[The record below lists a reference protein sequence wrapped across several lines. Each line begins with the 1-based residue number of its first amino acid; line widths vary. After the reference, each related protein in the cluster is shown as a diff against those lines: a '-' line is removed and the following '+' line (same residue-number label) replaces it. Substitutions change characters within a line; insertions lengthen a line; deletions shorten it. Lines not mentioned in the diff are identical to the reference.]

1 VRRLPALLWTAAV
14 LVVCVLPGEY
24 VPDAPIRVADKLVH
38 VGLFAVFGLLWLH
51 GSPAR
56 RGAVVAWGLAFAV
69 AIEALQEALPIGRSG
84 DVFDV
89 VADALGLALAVGLT
103 AWRHRRTVGA
113 TGPPARP

>member
-1 VRRLPALLWTAAV
+1 MLAAC
-14 LVVCVLPGEY
+14 LLPGGY
-24 VPDAPIRVADKLVH
+24 VPDVPILSVDKLVH
-38 VGLFAVFGLLWLH
+38 IGLFAVFGLLWLH

-56 RGAVVAWGLAFAV
+56 RGTVVACGLAFAV

-103 AWRHRRTVGA
+103 AWWDRRRARA
-113 TGPPARP
+113 TGPPPGP